1 MEPKVSVTNNEQVS
15 LDAGISQAQEV
26 HELGRTVHEVTTE
39 PITQPSR
46 QVLPEAINEPR
57 KQVLE
62 AVHPE
67 ASNRQIYVHHEA
79 SVDPSRQVCVEVDG
93 EAIPNPSR
101 QMHPETATELRKQK
115 YEVPVH
121 PGANIEPQAH
131 ENTGEPGKQEEFVHP
146 APSAQPGNLEETM
159 LQSCTH
165 EGQPLEFSVFNAST
179 IEPLQS
185 YITNECSACLTK
197 HDELI
202 TALEVSIS
210 ELPSTKKYIP
220 LLEYERV
227 TKEKEVFNSKLE
239 ERLRQR
245 KEFDDA
251 TQALLVSLSELSTT
265 YIDAS
270 HYDMVQT
277 IQTKFARE
285 CSRLRVALP
294 IYARRSDVIK
304 TILSH
309 QVTILVGETGSGKS
323 TQVVQYLYDA
333 GVANDGLIVCTQPR
347 KVAAISL
354 ARHIC
359 KEMQIE
365 VGSDIGFR
373 VGMSVKCT
381 EQTKVIFMTDH
392 ALLNECIADRSLSK
406 YACILI
412 DEAHERSINTDM
424 LLAFIKQCLP
434 SRQNL
439 KLVIMSATIEPEL
452 FVRYYEQSTT
462 SVSTI
467 MVSGRTFPVEVEY
480 EVNGTPLD
488 PDNGYEKKAVE
499 MVKKIHSTE
508 PTGDILVFLTCPPE
522 IEKACKAL
530 QYLHETAVVLPLH
543 GKLSPEEQ
551 QKVFEGCGNKR
562 KVILSTNIAETSV
575 TIPGVK
581 YVVDTGLAKEMQFDS
596 RKNMDSLEIQ
606 PISRSSAE
614 QRKGRAG
621 RMSAGKCYRLYS
633 EDDYSRMYQ
642 RMKPEII
649 RIQLS
654 QVVLKLYEFGVQN
667 VLHFDFVEHPDRVA
681 LEAAVETLKFVGA
694 IKDDALTPIGKKM
707 ALLPLNPQLAKIL
720 LDGLQLGIGTETL
733 CAVALSSLSGQV
745 FFRGGTDEMKREG
758 ETSKLLFCHKMG
770 AQMTS
775 LLVYQHWLAQEKG
788 QRNKWCVENFVNAK
802 SMRIVEETV
811 KEIGHILQH
820 RLHVKVDLTL
830 QSLEAAEAYL
840 CKLYFDAFLN
850 NLAVYLG
857 HERIGYMTM
866 IENAGTFEIFPG
878 SPLKQLSSTPQ
889 YVIYEKILK
898 TSRQFLTQVMC
909 VEKEWVDEA
918 IQSGRLAQDPADRFK
933 AYRVVPL
940 DVINVG
946 PCTFREAISKPGP
959 ITWAAELEKAK
970 SPQSPVS
977 PILDFTSTP
986 KSWGIIRVF
995 APESDRNFVENFVGQ
1010 CINKT
1015 REDLKKVNKEFSISE
1030 KSDSVRVVIGAG
1042 GTVQK
1047 VIMPNQYRTLCAI
1060 SPQCGQWVEGI
1071 EPELRKYGEI
1081 ESIKPKQCRKDYR
1094 LIITYSDPVSA
1105 STAVSECKYP
1115 NVVLKSS
1122 QQTKQF
1128 TIRIQWQRRERKNSA
1143 FLNFE
1148 SPEDCQ
1154 NAIVALG
1161 KNINA
1166 NGYRIFVNPDKQNPC
1181 AIFLSGTRNCLCTM
1195 NDNVLRDSIVSVLGN
1210 EVKFKVKMV
1219 FVKAFE
1225 ETDESYQLQKRSL
1238 EDILAKY
1245 LGPETHQLSFN
1256 KPNPST
1262 VLYQAFVNFSNP
1274 EEGERVLN
1282 SGLSG
1287 ETIHGKP
1294 LIVVPHVSCVL
1305 MFKQEVYDV
1314 IKESLTEYQKRLEC
1328 QYPQRQLW
1336 IRHKVSSPL
1345 VAITITSDDIKVLSV
1360 AKNAVDTAARP
1371 LLIDCRDEELHE
1383 FIISHTFHEQMDAI
1397 QSSTSTC
1404 THRDLKMMC
1413 IKIYGTLENK
1423 MKADGQVREAA
1434 KDLFSGGARM
1444 EQVELGSRN
1453 SLPGLMK
1460 HLIIRYGKD
1469 LNGMHDFE
1477 GVRRVSLNPRRQ
1489 VISLLATSE
1498 GLEAVKKCIE
1508 EYSPP
1513 GGDDEREFNVEC
1525 SACFTSIDDPKELI
1539 RLEPCGHAYHIE
1551 CIEMQLKF
1559 DTLTL
1564 PIQCAGED
1572 CSRCFLLADFENIER
1587 RSKFET
1593 KTLVSASLKD
1603 YLARNGDKHRN
1614 CPTPDCKMIYA
1625 KTDDGQEFICID
1637 CEVSTCTK
1645 CDQSHPGITCKMNES
1660 AKCADKEFEE
1670 WMKENPGNRK
1680 LCPKCSTP
1688 IEKSGGC
1695 NHMICTHCK
1704 SNMCW
1709 VCLKLFDNAQEC
1721 YKHLHN
1727 DGCGMYSHQREPI
1740 ELYF

>member
-1 MEPKVSVTNNEQVS
+1 MEPRVRVTNEQVS
-15 LDAGISQAQEV
+15 LDPAIFQAQEV
-26 HELGRTVHEVTTE
+26 HENPEAVIEVGRAVHEVSTE
-39 PITQPSR
+39 PIIQPSR
-46 QVLPEAINEPR
+46 QVLPEPINEPR
-57 KQVLE
+57 KQAFE
-62 AVHPE
+62 AKVHPE
-67 ASNRQIYVHHEA
+67 ASNEQIHA
-79 SVDPSRQVCVEVDG
+79 SVDPSRQVCVNVDS
-93 EAIPNPSR
+93 EAISNPSW
-101 QMHPETATELRKQK
+101 QMHPKTASEPK
-115 YEVPVH
+115 YKVPDH
-121 PGANIEPQAH
+121 PEANIEPQAY
-131 ENTGEPGKQEEFVHP
+131 ENTREPGKQEEFVHP
-146 APSAQPGNLEETM
+146 EASAPSSNYEETL
-159 LQSCTH
+159 LQSCPQAGH
-165 EGQPLEFSVFNAST
+165 PLQFSVFNAST
-179 IEPLQS
+179 IEYLQS
-185 YITNECSACLTK
+185 YLTNECSACLTK

-202 TALEVSIS
+202 AALEVSIS

-265 YIDAS
+265 GIDAS

-277 IQTKFARE
+277 IQTKFVRE
-285 CSRLRVALP
+285 CNRLHIALP
-294 IYARRSDVIK
+294 IYARRSDVIE

-354 ARHIC
+354 AKHIC

-365 VGSDIGFR
+365 VGSDVGFR

-434 SRQNL
+434 LRQNL

-488 PDNGYEKKAVE
+488 PDNGYVGKAVE

-508 PTGDILVFLTCPPE
+508 PAGDILVFLTCPPE

-551 QKVFEGCGNKR
+551 QKVFEGCVDKR

-581 YVVDTGLAKEMQFDS
+581 YVVDTGFAKEMQFDS

-621 RMSAGKCYRLYS
+621 RMSAGRCYRLYS
-633 EDDYSRMYQ
+633 EDDYSRMQQ

-667 VLHFDFVEHPDRVA
+667 VLTFDFVEHPDRVA

-694 IKDDALTPIGKKM
+694 IEDDALTPIGKKM

-720 LDGLQLGIGTETL
+720 LDGIQLGIGTEAL

-758 ETSKLLFCHKMG
+758 ETAKLLFCHKMG

-830 QSLEAAEAYL
+830 QSLEVAEAYL

-909 VEKEWVDEA
+909 IKKEWVDEA
-918 IQSGRLAQDPADRFK
+918 IQSGRLAQDPADRYK
-933 AYRVVPL
+933 THRVVPL

-977 PILDFTSTP
+977 SILDFSSTP
-986 KSWGIIRVF
+986 KSWGIVRVF
-995 APESDRNFVENFVGQ
+995 APESNRSLVENFVGQ

-1015 REDLKKVNKEFSISE
+1015 RENLKKVNKEFSISE
-1030 KSDSVRVVIGAG
+1030 KSESVRVVIGAG

-1047 VIMPNQYRTLCAI
+1047 VIMPNQYRTVFAI
-1060 SPQCGQWVEGI
+1060 SPQYGEWVEGI

-1094 LIITYSDPVSA
+1094 LIVTYSDPVIA
-1105 STAVSECKYP
+1105 GRAVSECKYP
-1115 NVVLKSS
+1115 NVVLQSS
-1122 QQTKQF
+1122 QQTKKF
-1128 TIRIQWQRRERKNSA
+1128 TIRIQWQRRQRKNSA

-1148 SPEDCQ
+1148 SPEDCH

-1161 KNINA
+1161 KNIYA
-1166 NGYRIFVNPDKQNPC
+1166 NGYRIYVNPDKQNPC

-1195 NDNVLRDSIVSVLGN
+1195 DENVLRDSIVSVLGN
-1210 EVKFKVKMV
+1210 EVKFKLKMV

-1238 EDILAKY
+1238 EDILTKY
-1245 LGPETHQLSFN
+1245 SGPEAHQLSFH
-1256 KPNPST
+1256 KPNSST
-1262 VLYQAFVNFSNP
+1262 VLYQAFLNFSNP

-1282 SGLSG
+1282 SGLSR

-1294 LIVVPHVSCVL
+1294 LIVFPHVSCVL
-1305 MFKQEVYDV
+1305 MFKREIYDV

-1328 QYPQRQLW
+1328 QYPRRLLL
-1336 IRHKVSSPL
+1336 IKHKVSSPL
-1345 VAITITSDDIKVLSV
+1345 VAITVTSDDIKVLSV

-1371 LLIDCRDEELHE
+1371 HLIDCRGEELQE

-1413 IKIYGTLENK
+1413 IKVYGTSESK
-1423 MKADGQVREAA
+1423 MKADGQVRGAA
-1434 KDLFSGGARM
+1434 KDLFSGGART
-1444 EQVELGSRN
+1444 EQVELASRN

-1489 VISLLATSE
+1489 VISLLATNK

-1508 EYSPP
+1508 EYSPL
-1513 GGDDEREFNVEC
+1513 GGEDEREFDVEC

-1564 PIQCAGED
+1564 PIQCASED
-1572 CSRCFLLADFENIER
+1572 CSQCFLLADFENIEK
-1587 RSKFET
+1587 RSKFEA

-1603 YLARNGDKHRN
+1603 YLARNRDKHRN

-1625 KTDDGQEFICID
+1625 KTDDGQEFICMD

-1660 AKCADKEFEE
+1660 AKCGDKEFVE
-1670 WMKENPGNRK
+1670 WIKGNAK
-1680 LCPKCSTP
+1680 LCSKCSTP
-1688 IEKSGGC
+1688 IEKNGGC
-1695 NHMICTHCK
+1695 NHMTCTQCK

-1709 VCLKLFDNAQEC
+1709 ICLKLFASAKEC
-1721 YKHLHN
+1721 YAHFGN
-1727 DGCGMYSHQREPI
+1727 ECNMFDTM
-1740 ELYF
+1740 